1 MTTSPSP
8 VRSLRSRFL
17 HLAVVGL
24 SLAALVHCGA
34 SVSEEG
40 TNGADGGN
48 PDGGPPGNKDA
59 STNPDAAPDAQCVST
74 PSQPT
79 PRTACT
85 ATSVP
90 VYYDAGPPL
99 ACTSFADCQDAGAPI
114 DTYQAC
120 LGGKCSIDQCLTD
133 SDCPTGE
140 ACGCADSFGGNAYHF
155 NECVP
160 TQCRIDSDCGAGF
173 TCSPS
178 NAGYCSSLTGFYC
191 HSAADTCAT
200 SADCCPGS
208 NLYLQC
214 VYQPALGHFAC
225 QAGAVCSG

>member
-1 MTTSPSP
+1 MSTSPRLA
-8 VRSLRSRFL
+8 RSLRSRLF
-17 HLAVVGL
+17 HLAGCGL
-24 SLAALVHCGA
+24 SLAALVHCGG

-40 TNGADGGN
+40 TNDADAGAQDS
-48 PDGGPPGNKDA
+48 GPPGTKDA
-59 STNPDAAPDAQCVST
+59 SPTPDAQCVST

-85 ATSVP
+85 PTAYP
-90 VYYDAGPPL
+90 VVYDAGTAP
-99 ACTSFADCQDAGAPI
+99 ACTTLAQCQDAGAPI
-114 DTYQAC
+114 DSYQAC
-120 LGGKCSIDQCLTD
+120 LGGRCSLDQCVTD
-133 SDCPTGE
+133 SDCPTGQ
-140 ACGCADSFGGNAYHF
+140 ACGCADSFGGNAVHF

-160 TQCRIDSDCGAGF
+160 TQCRTDSDCGTGF

-208 NLYLQC
+208 EPFQEC
-214 VYQPALGHFAC
+214 VYQPVLGHFAC
-225 QAGAVCSG
+225 QAGVVCSG